1 MSDTPKFEVIDRR
14 KIKAEEEHE
23 HAQKQ
28 PEPAAAPPE
37 TPAGPRLV
45 VPESAAEPAAKKQE
59 NAALDEEALPE
70 MPEAPSAE
78 ESRQQK
84 SAYDASAQRLEDLVR
99 AQNPGVGPQ
108 PAVGF
113 EHLVQQLYLS
123 AMIQMG
129 AGAQEGQRP
138 RVDIMGARQ
147 TIDMLG
153 VLAEKTKGNLSE
165 LEDRTLQT
173 ALFDVRMAFLE
184 LTNMISM
191 QGVQPPP
198 PRETLNRGW
207 KVCSHFWALELPW
220 GFLRWGAAARCVRRP
235 IRTTAGCVLR
245 CCCAGMRRA
254 GSGWSSSTQGRIFA
268 NRRCATASPASML
281 SFIHTDMPITSWA
294 WMTCAR

>member
-28 PEPAAAPPE
+28 PEPAPAPTE
-37 TPAGPRLV
+37 VPAGPRLV
-45 VPESAAEPAAKKQE
+45 VPESATEPAAKKQQ
-59 NAALDEEALPE
+59 NAALDEAASPE

-108 PAVGF
+108 PPVGF
-113 EHLVQQLYLS
+113 EHLIQQLYLS

-153 VLAEKTKGNLSE
+153 VLAEKTKGNLNE

-198 PRETLNRGW
+198 PAKR
-207 KVCSHFWALELPW
+207 
-220 GFLRWGAAARCVRRP
+220 
-235 IRTTAGCVLR
+235 
-245 CCCAGMRRA
+245 
-254 GSGWSSSTQGRIFA
+254 
-268 NRRCATASPASML
+268 
-281 SFIHTDMPITSWA
+281 
-294 WMTCAR
+294 

>member
-14 KIKAEEEHE
+14 KMKAEEEQE
-23 HAQKQ
+23 HAPKQ
-28 PEPAAAPPE
+28 PEPAPAPTE
-37 TPAGPRLV
+37 ASSGPRLV
-45 VPESAAEPAAKKQE
+45 VSESSAESATLKPAGAAIEEEP
-59 NAALDEEALPE
+59 LPE
-70 MPEAPSAE
+70 MPDAPSVE

-99 AQNPGVGPQ
+99 AQNPGVGAQ
-108 PAVGF
+108 PPVGF

-184 LTNMISM
+184 LTNMISL

-198 PRETLNRGW
+198 PAKR
-207 KVCSHFWALELPW
+207 
-220 GFLRWGAAARCVRRP
+220 
-235 IRTTAGCVLR
+235 
-245 CCCAGMRRA
+245 
-254 GSGWSSSTQGRIFA
+254 
-268 NRRCATASPASML
+268 
-281 SFIHTDMPITSWA
+281 
-294 WMTCAR
+294 